1 MATPEELEKQ
11 YNKQN
16 STQTTTTTTTTT
28 LPKYEAQVDAVN
40 KAYDAANSAS
50 MAALEN
56 AYNQS
61 KAQTEAAA
69 QKIPATYQAQANSVA
84 AQAERNRQAFNESA
98 AASGLNVGTGSQAAL
113 AQNNQ
118 LQNDLTTIRTAEANA
133 KQNLDNQLNQL
144 YTAYQGNI
152 AEALANNEYERA
164 NQLLSEYRQAAS
176 SAVTVAQNQASL
188 DRYAEETAYNRAQT
202 DAATLAKYGD
212 FSGYAALG
220 YTSEQI
226 AAMRQIW
233 EYQNPELAAAQK
245 ASQSVGGPYV
255 GGPSD
260 GPEVSEYQRWYNY
273 LNGLRANGKSML
285 DVSRELR
292 TAVQYGRISEA
303 DYAALVDVFITNPD
317 AEYASILGGYTPQA
331 SAPALG
337 SSQPTAGT
345 QPVEQ
350 IPYSQMQDFLE
361 ERIENGDSKL
371 VISRDLRE
379 AFTRGDISQEV
390 YERLA
395 KEVMA
400 RSDYDSEI

>member
-1 MATPEELEKQ
+1 MAPPEELDKQ
-11 YNKQN
+11 YKN

-50 MAALEN
+50 LAALEN

-69 QKIPATYQAQANSVA
+69 QKIPATYQAQANSIA

-98 AASGLNVGTGSQAAL
+98 GAAGLNVGAGSQAAL

-118 LQNDLTTIRTAEANA
+118 LQSDLTAIRTAEANA
-133 KQNLDNQLNQL
+133 KQDLDNQLNQL

-188 DRYAEETAYNRAQT
+188 DRQWEQTQYNRAAA
-202 DAATLAKYGD
+202 DAATLAQYGD

-220 YTSEQI
+220 YTAEQI

-233 EYQNPELAAAQK
+233 ELQNPTLAKAMGKGTGGNPGDYYDPTSPPTAPTGDPPTAPTAPTANLPTELTFTDPAEAPDLRFK
-245 ASQSVGGPYV
+245 N
-255 GGPSD
+255 SD
-260 GPEVSEYQRWYNY
+260 PLDYIPLTDMDEY
-273 LNGLRANGKSML
+273 LNEMRIDGESKTAIM
-285 DVSRELR
+285 RELIDAKNEGNIR
-292 TAVQYGRISEA
+292 EEDYQTLQKMYDNTTYYA
-303 DYAALVDVFITNPD
+303 D
-317 AEYASILGGYTPQA
+317 
-331 SAPALG
+331 
-337 SSQPTAGT
+337 
-345 QPVEQ
+345 
-350 IPYSQMQDFLE
+350 
-361 ERIENGDSKL
+361 R
-371 VISRDLRE
+371 
-379 AFTRGDISQEV
+379 RG
-390 YERLA
+390 
-395 KEVMA
+395 
-400 RSDYDSEI
+400 

>member
-1 MATPEELEKQ
+1 MATPEELDKQ
-11 YNKQN
+11 YKN

-50 MAALEN
+50 LAALEN

-69 QKIPATYQAQANSVA
+69 QKIPATYQAQANSIA

-98 AASGLNVGTGSQAAL
+98 GAAGLNVGAGSQAAL

-118 LQNDLTTIRTAEANA
+118 LQSDLTAIRTAEANA
-133 KQNLDNQLNQL
+133 KQDLDNQLNQL

-188 DRYAEETAYNRAQT
+188 DRQWEQTQYNRAAA
-202 DAATLAKYGD
+202 DAATLAQYGD

-220 YTSEQI
+220 YTADQI

-233 EYQNPELAAAQK
+233 EYQNPELAK
-245 ASQSVGGPYV
+245 ALGKGTSSAGSYTGSYYPTGTTDTGGTSDTGTDGGGGDGGPKIT
-255 GGPSD
+255 PANALPPDLRFKNSD
-260 GPEVSEYQRWYNY
+260 PLDYIPLTDMDEY
-273 LNGLRANGKSML
+273 LNEMRIDGESKTAIM
-285 DVSRELR
+285 RELID
-292 TAVQYGRISEA
+292 AKNEGNISEE
-303 DYAALVDVFITNPD
+303 DYQTLKKMYDNKT
-317 AEYASILGGYTPQA
+317 YYTDRQ
-331 SAPALG
+331 G
-337 SSQPTAGT
+337 
-345 QPVEQ
+345 
-350 IPYSQMQDFLE
+350 
-361 ERIENGDSKL
+361 
-371 VISRDLRE
+371 
-379 AFTRGDISQEV
+379 
-390 YERLA
+390 
-395 KEVMA
+395 
-400 RSDYDSEI
+400 